1 MKAVV
6 AILKTPSRSQWG
18 GYIPTEDSDPL
29 LRTFADLRDVFN
41 SVSDLTDVSPQEF
54 ISPFLDVITASKPNA
69 AAVTRSLRA
78 LKRFLVTG
86 VIPDD
91 GIKIVRV
98 SESIAKA
105 VTQTK
110 FFTNEIPRDEGVL
123 LASLGVMSAIF
134 QSPCGRFL
142 TDESVCAILQCC
154 FRIRFDNMN
163 GPILHEL
170 AEDTLANIAS
180 VMFSR
185 LPTFKQDFR
194 HPYMKKLLKISIGTS
209 KQKRIVHNKPEALS
223 PEKDISEENQPTDIE
238 GESAAAVEAP
248 VEEVI
253 EEKAPEG
260 SVSDDVE
267 IVQHPVTAIT
277 TEQQIENDTNEP
289 EVAAA
294 AIEEQQE
301 NEEEEEPEI
310 FDPDF
315 NRNTNLST
323 HIPYGLPS
331 VREFL
336 RFLAGLMDSS
346 DQANP
351 DPFVLLGLRL
361 YTTAL
366 EVGAEYIAQCNFL
379 MKLVKDDLS
388 YNLLHLLDS
397 SRLRIFAAANH
408 AWFLMILVMRSALK
422 FQIEKYFVK
431 IGVLIASDSLTVTN
445 EIKEIALESL
455 VQLFCI
461 PNLITQLFLCYDL
474 SYYSSDVFKDL
485 VRILHENVFST
496 SGMLEPRHIL
506 ALDALGAIV
515 DHFLKS
521 SQFTRTP
528 ESINQIPYGL
538 ENYLDCSP
546 SERLIRK
553 EHIRNASKAF
563 NQKPKKGI
571 EYLIEHKMFAH
582 EPPTPEDV
590 AQFLLITPYLD
601 KKKIGLYLCE
611 RDNPEILPAFVKLF
625 KFENQRLDVALRCF
639 LDSFRLPG
647 EAAEISKILQAFA
660 DYWYEANGRPYAN
673 SDAAFTLAYA
683 IIMLNMDQHNPQVRR
698 NQQPMDSNA
707 FKRNLS
713 GTNGGENFTNELL
726 DEIYVAIKENEII
739 IPTEHSGPIRETY
752 EWQILLRKGEEEEH
766 KFVDQ
771 SIQLDNYEL
780 FQISWG
786 NVSSA
791 LCFVVDKSENPSI
804 IAKAMNYYR
813 KCVNLSVRYGMCE
826 VCDNLIIQLH
836 KFASFIPGIE
846 ALHEKD
852 DEAASQHILSY
863 KNIEYA
869 VCNFAENKKARLALS
884 TMLELIHANGDF
896 LRESWKNVLD
906 TVVQLYRAQLLPTS
920 ITHVEDFVDPKGYVS
935 IEPYYNQKENEYK
948 NEGGFLSWL
957 RLTNADHP
965 LKLASEK
972 EELKNSSFQFV
983 SQCHPENL
991 IVDSKYFV
999 LSSLNELLNHI
1010 MHGCRIIKDS
1020 AALKDAK
1027 KNGRLPLQ
1035 FEEML
1040 VFLTELTVSIIMEN
1054 KDRLSRIWDKIKTH
1068 FEFLLTNFGRNPRI
1082 PQRAA
1087 IGLLRITN
1095 RNLFRLKDEISN
1107 EVIQSLSLL
1116 FKLNPPGLFMFS
1128 RDIAFGLHDL
1138 LRANA
1143 ANLHEARHWRVLF
1156 ALLEAVGAAVYP
1168 DEIVD
1173 AHVSQNE
1180 SRQTD
1185 SEQIT
1190 KPRFYHERGYV
1201 SDDAL
1206 SIKQRPL
1213 EHGSSTVSV
1222 GSVGTDWIHVSNS
1235 DINSHQTVM
1244 PQNIKVKVF
1253 ERGTIVLVPNI
1264 SRHDTQAFLKVTE
1277 TIVFL
1282 VRDAAHV
1289 TPENFESC
1297 VQCLRSMI
1305 EASLDGG
1312 KNAVVTM
1319 NEKKMEDDD
1328 EDQERRQI
1336 DDKKPDVRYAQA
1348 SHQLLDITFT
1358 LHVKVH
1364 EIYTNWAKSDSKVT
1378 ASIPYLWEN
1387 CWRPLLQAMARL
1399 CCDSRREIR
1408 MQALTTLQRAM
1419 LLPEFSNME
1428 PQQWENCYADVLFP
1442 LLLKLLDNISPKEP
1456 FDVEET
1462 RVRAIQL
1469 ISKVLLN
1476 HLNKLTVL
1484 PTFGALFVRILDF
1497 MRRYWNCERS
1507 ELLKEAI
1514 PESLKNMILVLDN
1527 SGIFVASPELYTATL
1542 EGLRP
1547 FLPELVEEIMQNLP
1561 VKHQDAYRQRSTATS
1576 PVSNVTPVQSQPSYI
1591 SPPISPPQ
1599 SPSNEPIV
1607 PSPQHLP
1614 ALHPPSPPIMSP
1626 SSVVEQPTQME
1637 TPPSHPHQSP
1647 IYPHQSQIHSQQSP
1661 IHHQQSPV
1669 HPEQTSPYTQQ
1680 YYHEQ
1685 MYHQT

>member
-1 MKAVV
+1 
-6 AILKTPSRSQWG
+6 
-18 GYIPTEDSDPL
+18 
-29 LRTFADLRDVFN
+29 
-41 SVSDLTDVSPQEF
+41 
-54 ISPFLDVITASKPNA
+54 
-69 AAVTRSLRA
+69 
-78 LKRFLVTG
+78 
-86 VIPDD
+86 
-91 GIKIVRV
+91 
-98 SESIAKA
+98 
-105 VTQTK
+105 
-110 FFTNEIPRDEGVL
+110 
-123 LASLGVMSAIF
+123 
-134 QSPCGRFL
+134 
-142 TDESVCAILQCC
+142 
-154 FRIRFDNMN
+154 
-163 GPILHEL
+163 
-170 AEDTLANIAS
+170 
-180 VMFSR
+180 
-185 LPTFKQDFR
+185 
-194 HPYMKKLLKISIGTS
+194 
-209 KQKRIVHNKPEALS
+209 
-223 PEKDISEENQPTDIE
+223 
-238 GESAAAVEAP
+238 
-248 VEEVI
+248 
-253 EEKAPEG
+253 
-260 SVSDDVE
+260 
-267 IVQHPVTAIT
+267 
-277 TEQQIENDTNEP
+277 
-289 EVAAA
+289 
-294 AIEEQQE
+294 
-301 NEEEEEPEI
+301 
-310 FDPDF
+310 
-315 NRNTNLST
+315 
-323 HIPYGLPS
+323 
-331 VREFL
+331 
-336 RFLAGLMDSS
+336 
-346 DQANP
+346 
-351 DPFVLLGLRL
+351 
-361 YTTAL
+361 
-366 EVGAEYIAQCNFL
+366 
-379 MKLVKDDLS
+379 
-388 YNLLHLLDS
+388 
-397 SRLRIFAAANH
+397 
-408 AWFLMILVMRSALK
+408 
-422 FQIEKYFVK
+422 
-431 IGVLIASDSLTVTN
+431 
-445 EIKEIALESL
+445 
-455 VQLFCI
+455 
-461 PNLITQLFLCYDL
+461 
-474 SYYSSDVFKDL
+474 
-485 VRILHENVFST
+485 
-496 SGMLEPRHIL
+496 MLEPRHIL

-521 SQFTRTP
+521 SQFARTA
-528 ESINQIPYGL
+528 ESINQIPPGL

-563 NQKPKKGI
+563 NQKPKKGV
-571 EYLIEHKMFAH
+571 EYLIEHKMFSH
-582 EPPTPEDV
+582 EPPTPDDI

-611 RDNPEILPAFVKLF
+611 RDNPEILPAFVHLF

-660 DYWYEANGRPYAN
+660 DYWYEANSRPYAN
-673 SDAAFTLAYA
+673 SDAAFTLSYA

-713 GTNGGENFTNELL
+713 GTNGGQNFTPELL

-863 KNIEYA
+863 KNVEYA
-869 VCNFAENKKARLALS
+869 VCNFVENKKARLALS

-957 RLTNADHP
+957 RLSNADHP
-965 LKLASEK
+965 IKLASEK

-1020 AALKDAK
+1020 AALKSDK
-1027 KNGRLPLQ
+1027 KNDRLPLQ
-1035 FEEML
+1035 YEEML
-1040 VFLTELTVSIIMEN
+1040 VFLTELTVSIVIEN
-1054 KDRLSRIWDKIKTH
+1054 KDRLSRIWDKVKTH

-1087 IGLLRITN
+1087 VGLLRITN

-1107 EVIQSLSLL
+1107 DVIQSLSLL

-1180 SRQTD
+1180 SNRQTD

-1206 SIKQRPL
+1206 SIKQKPL

-1235 DINSHQTVM
+1235 EINSHQNVM

-1264 SRHDTQAFLKVTE
+1264 SRHDTHAFLKVTE
-1277 TIVFL
+1277 TLVFL

-1312 KNAVVTM
+1312 KNAVLTI
-1319 NEKKMEDDD
+1319 NEKKTDEDD

-1364 EIYTNWAKSDSKVT
+1364 EIYTNWAMSDSKVI

-1399 CCDSRREIR
+1399 CCDNRREIR

-1484 PTFGALFVRILDF
+1484 PTFGALFIRILDF

-1542 EGLRP
+1542 EGLKP

-1561 VKHQDAYRQRSTATS
+1561 VKHQDAYRQRSTVTS
-1576 PVSNVTPVQSQPSYI
+1576 PASDVTPVQSPPQYV
-1591 SPPISPPQ
+1591 SPPASSPQ
-1599 SPSNEPIV
+1599 SPSNESVI
-1607 PSPQHLP
+1607 PSQQYLP
-1614 ALHPPSPPIMSP
+1614 SLHPPSPPVMSP
-1626 SSVVEQPTQME
+1626 SSSVVEQPVVMA
-1637 TPPSHPHQSP
+1637 P
-1647 IYPHQSQIHSQQSP
+1647 SQQSP
-1661 IHHQQSPV
+1661 PHLQQSPT
-1669 HPEQTSPYTQQ
+1669 HPQQ

-1685 MYHQT
+1685 MYHQTSNPSYYSPSQMHAGYTPSSPIITASSGIEQPATMAASPSHPQQSPPHPQQSPPHPQQSPTHPQQYYHEQMYHQTSNPSYYSPTQMHTVYCPQVNQYSQQMPQQTYAVGQHIPGIGYVNPEAQQQQWTYSQNLHNAYHPNVQWTPQQPFSSQQPYPAPESSSSPFTEVQPQNFQEDRSK